1 MFIPVVARGLQ
12 KLKFKRF
19 VNNVTWA
26 YWYYHAI
33 ENSRWTYVKL
43 YNSYDTVGNNFLL
56 FMINFVIMNW
66 ISKKLWLRLWT
77 NPPYITLHQMAGV
90 SKLVSIQENKI
101 VIISSVKVS

>member
-1 MFIPVVARGLQ
+1 
-12 KLKFKRF
+12 
-19 VNNVTWA
+19 
-26 YWYYHAI
+26 
-33 ENSRWTYVKL
+33 
-43 YNSYDTVGNNFLL
+43 
-56 FMINFVIMNW
+56 MINFVIMNW